1 MRQAVDILSIST
13 RGRGLVEITR
23 DVLNWLEPHP
33 VQAGLLTLFCRHSSA
48 GLLIQENAARDVR
61 ADLET
66 FFDRL
71 APEDASRYRHADEG
85 PDDMPAHIRTALIG
99 VQLAIPIVQWEL
111 ALGTWQGIYLFE
123 HRRAPHR
130 RQIALH
136 LIVNDGGR
144 IGHRSKARSPAAV
157 LAKSRG
163 ANAFRFLWMKLQ

>member
-33 VQAGLLTLFCRHSSA
+33 VQAGLLTLFCRHTSA

-66 FFDRL
+66 FFDSL
-71 APEDASRYRHADEG
+71 APRTPADIG
-85 PDDMPAHIRTALIG
+85 TPTKALTTCPRISGRPSSVCSWRFRLCRGSSPWELGKGFTCSSIG
-99 VQLAIPIVQWEL
+99 V
-111 ALGTWQGIYLFE
+111 
-123 HRRAPHR
+123 RRIGDRLPC
-130 RQIALH
+130 IL
-136 LIVNDGGR
+136 LVNDGGR
-144 IGHRSKARSPAAV
+144 IDHRSKARSPAAV